1 MHSEMW
7 TFIKNSQNIQT
18 SKAQITTEKMKTG
31 LIVCN
36 IRKFKIPRRR
46 RQREHQKN
54 NRLNRQKE
62 NFAHASLFFVHFFFV
77 LSLYDYDMKL
87 PNFTLV
93 YEGRK
98 QATLEFSLSLS
109 QNGYCCWEF
118 GSRRVRLYL
127 TI

>member
-1 MHSEMW
+1 MHRS
-7 TFIKNSQNIQT
+7 FLYI
-18 SKAQITTEKMKTG
+18 
-31 LIVCN
+31 
-36 IRKFKIPRRR
+36 
-46 RQREHQKN
+46 
-54 NRLNRQKE
+54 
-62 NFAHASLFFVHFFFV
+62 FFL

-93 YEGRK
+93 YGGRK

-109 QNGYCCWEF
+109 LSQKGYCCWEF